1 MTGSEMI
8 GSVAWGPGLACPST
22 LSLLLH
28 TGAELTHKQST
39 SDISVSNWNGV
50 AYSFLMQIL
59 TDPIARQDIAI
70 GQTGLEGP
78 ID

>member
-1 MTGSEMI
+1 M
-8 GSVAWGPGLACPST
+8 
-22 LSLLLH
+22 
-28 TGAELTHKQST
+28 
-39 SDISVSNWNGV
+39 

-78 ID
+78 IDESGRTVSSICPNRNPQLGGHMYTHSSLP

>member
-1 MTGSEMI
+1 MR
-8 GSVAWGPGLACPST
+8 
-22 LSLLLH
+22 LSQPQDIPPYLYVVLLH

-39 SDISVSNWNGV
+39 SDISVSNWNSV